1 MGGLSAYLLVTW
13 TTAPAVPAGS
23 TPTIRVI
30 TIPEGMAF
38 RQISALLEKEHVIRS
53 RWGFM
58 LLGRLTS
65 SDRRIIPGE
74 YELNDGM
81 TPREVLAKLLSG
93 QVVLHPVTIPEGYTL
108 LQIAALLEEKGL
120 AKAAEIISLAQNQD
134 FILTTFHLDVP
145 SLEGYLFPETYH
157 FARGTKAKDILTA
170 MVEGLWRVF
179 TPEWRAR
186 TQDIHMTV
194 HQVLTLAS
202 VIEKETGS
210 DGERELISSVF
221 HNRLRRRIPLQSD
234 PTVIYGL
241 TDFDGNL
248 RRRDL
253 EKTTPYNTYRVAG
266 LPPGPIANP
275 GAQAIRAALYPA
287 STTYL
292 YFVAKNNG
300 THQFSS
306 TLAEHNQA
314 VDKYQRRPR
323 KRTSS

>member
-1 MGGLSAYLLVTW
+1 MTQIIMV
-13 TTAPAVPAGS
+13 
-23 TPTIRVI
+23 
-30 TIPEGMAF
+30 PEGASF
-38 RQISALLEKEHVIRS
+38 RYIATLLEKERLIRS
-53 RWGFM
+53 RWGFL
-58 LLGRLTS
+58 LLGRITS

-74 YELNDGM
+74 YELHGGM
-81 TPREVLAKLLSG
+81 TPREILAKLLSG
-93 QVVLHPVTIPEGYTL
+93 QVVRHAVTIPEGYTL
-108 LQIAALLEEKGL
+108 AQIAALLEEKGL
-120 AKAAEIISLAQNQD
+120 AKAGEVTSLAQNQD
-134 FILTTFHLDVP
+134 FILSTFHLDVA
-145 SLEGYLFPETYH
+145 SLEGYLFPDTYY

-179 TPEWRAR
+179 TPEWRTRA
-186 TQDIHMTV
+186 QDIQMTV

-210 DGERELISSVF
+210 DEERELISSVF

-234 PTVIYGL
+234 PTVIYGM
-241 TDFDGNL
+241 TGFDGNL
-248 RRRDL
+248 RKRDL

-314 VDKYQRRPR
+314 VEKYQRRPFKRTPR
-323 KRTSS
+323 KRRIT